1 MKINFKTKIVDLKGN
16 VIKEGLEEL
25 TVGNIC
31 ANALVA
37 YTEDKMEAKS
47 KIENWEL
54 AQKIIKEKE
63 VELTPEEIVL
73 IKKVVNE
80 HYGTLVVAQVFRALK

>member
-73 IKKVVNE
+73 IKKVVNR